1 MPRFPSHRTVAA
13 AGWLGVLALVL
24 TPTAGRAGTKTT
36 TTTMSGTWNFADSD
50 EFSYVLVRPTRDYQ
64 SGTGQTKDFER
75 ASSLRKSYSHDFL
88 YVRQGNR
95 AYVIDDPA
103 LIERAEDMLVPQEM
117 LGRQQGLLGGKQA
130 AMGAQ
135 QAKLGSQ
142 QAALGAEQAKLGAE
156 MARLSAEI
164 SSAANHRRDTSALE
178 EELHRIARRQ
188 SDLGSSQSEL
198 GREQARLGA
207 DQAEL
212 GQQQSEFGRQSAEL
226 ARKINR
232 EIAALV
238 DEAVSAGRAK
248 PLR

>member
-36 TTTMSGTWNFADSD
+36 TTTMSGTWNFTDSD
-50 EFSYVLVRPTRDYQ
+50 EFSYVLVHPTRDYQ

-135 QAKLGSQ
+135 
-142 QAALGAEQAKLGAE
+142 QAKLGAE